1 MLIRTNDRMRKLQ
14 LQDLKDL
21 DMHYWRFHSLKQ
33 EMEVLKNVVLDAKT
47 ETFLFIGTLQ
57 GLLGVEVACTDLLDV
72 KSIVDFLK
80 QNRCCEY
87 VDQCC
92 VSLWATHESSS
103 ATSNDS
109 RSDDEVESNASAAFL
124 SLDDFELH
132 EESRESKIMKV
143 DSFAYM
149 CGKESNV
156 IACLDPC
163 FDNCRDESLASSMC
177 WSYMPGNDFCCG
189 VENMYAIILDD
200 VFLPPSDALSWYP
213 NELWVRGPV
222 WDAEMDSDHVCG
234 IVGGTKVPKGDSF
247 DCNQNMACSQNE
259 DYGTFVADDD
269 DDGWGFDEPHIEDN
283 LSMASYVQKT
293 QERL

>member
-1 MLIRTNDRMRKLQ
+1 MIVLDDMLIRTNDRMRKLQ

-33 EMEVLKNVVLDAKT
+33 EMEVLKNIALDAET
-47 ETFLFIGTLQ
+47 ETFLFIATLQ
-57 GLLGVEVACTDLLDV
+57 GLLGV
-72 KSIVDFLK
+72 KSCL
-80 QNRCCEY
+80 
-87 VDQCC
+87 
-92 VSLWATHESSS
+92 SLWATHESSS

-109 RSDDEVESNASAAFL
+109 RSDDEVESNASIAFL

-132 EESRESKIMKV
+132 EESRESKIIKV

-163 FDNCRDESLASSMC
+163 FDNCRDESLSSSMC

-200 VFLPPSDALSWYP
+200 VFLPPSDALSRYP
-213 NELWVRGPV
+213 DELLVRGPV
-222 WDAEMDSDHVCG
+222 WDAEMDSNHVCG
-234 IVGGTKVPKGDSF
+234 IVGGTKVPTGESF

-259 DYGTFVADDD
+259 DYGTFVVDDD